1 MVISYNIFS
10 KLAYCSFKCLSRS
23 SCFLMRSATFVL
35 AISLNLA
42 ILTAS
47 SASLNFWAASS
58 YASFSSAVCSFFS
71 PSLASSFFSSLAPS
85 LASSFLSSFFS
96 PSLAAGAASLAAAS
110 FAGASLPSLAGSA
123 APPSSA
129 GGASG
134 PFDFFLR
141 EVNESFYFLL
151 NNL

>member
-1 MVISYNIFS
+1 
-10 KLAYCSFKCLSRS
+10 
-23 SCFLMRSATFVL
+23 MRSATFVL

-71 PSLASSFFSSLAPS
+71 PSLASSFL
-85 LASSFLSSFFS
+85 SSFLSSFFS